1 MKVGIIG
8 LGYVGLPLAIKF
20 AEYFEVIGFDINEKR
35 VKELRNRFDRNLG
48 VLEKEFER
56 IKENIEFTNDK
67 KKISEMEVIIIAVPT
82 PISKNKKPNLSYLE
96 NTSKTVGMNLKKG
109 TIVVYESTTY
119 PGCTEEFCLPIL
131 EKESGLKLGEFSIGY
146 SPERINPGD
155 KKHTIDKI
163 YKIVAGYD
171 NKTTDKLAKIYGK
184 ITNVYK
190 APSIKVAEAAKV
202 VENTQRGLN
211 IALFNELAMLFDKMN
226 LDSKEVFDAA
236 STKWNFLRFYP
247 GFVGGH
253 CIGVDPYYLI
263 EKVKKNNYNPELIL
277 SGCKTNE
284 ILPYYVAR
292 KIFKLSKRTNKDIK
306 NSNILILGATY
317 KEDVPDL
324 RESKVRNMVEE
335 LKNLGFEKIM
345 IYEPLINKKEIFGI
359 ENINKLE
366 KPDIVVFVVNHKK
379 FENLNIFDLLNK
391 NGILIDLKRKF
402 NKKEAEEKGI
412 VYWGL

>member
-1 MKVGIIG
+1 MKLGVIG

-35 VKELRNRFDRNLG
+35 VEELRNRFDRNLD

-56 IKENIEFTNDK
+56 VEKNIEFTNDEE
-67 KKISEMEVIIIAVPT
+67 KISEMDTIMIAVPT
-82 PISKNKKPNLSYLE
+82 PISKDKKPNLTYLE
-96 NTSKTVGMNLKKG
+96 NTSKIVGKNLKKG

-131 EKESGLKLGEFSIGY
+131 EKESGLKLGEFFIGY

-155 KKHTIDKI
+155 REHTMNKV

-171 NKTTDKLAKIYGK
+171 NKTTDKLAEIYGK

-190 APSIKVAEAAKV
+190 APSIRVAEAAKV

-226 LDSKEVFDAA
+226 MDSKEVFDAA

-263 EKVKKNNYNPELIL
+263 EKVKENNYNPELIL

-284 ILPYYVAR
+284 VLPYYIAR
-292 KIFKLSKRTNKDIK
+292 KIFKLSKKTNKDIK
-306 NSNILILGATY
+306 NSKILILGATY
-317 KEDVPDL
+317 KENVPDL

-335 LKNLGFEKIM
+335 LKNIGFEKISL
-345 IYEPLINKKEIFGI
+345 YEPLLDKKEIFGV
-359 ENINKLE
+359 ENIDKLD
-366 KPDIVVFVVNHKK
+366 KYDIVVFVVNHKK
-379 FENLNIFDLLNK
+379 FENVNIFDLLNK
-391 NGILIDLKRKF
+391 NGILIDIKRRF
-402 NKKEAEEKGI
+402 DKKEVEEKGFT
-412 VYWGL
+412 YWGL